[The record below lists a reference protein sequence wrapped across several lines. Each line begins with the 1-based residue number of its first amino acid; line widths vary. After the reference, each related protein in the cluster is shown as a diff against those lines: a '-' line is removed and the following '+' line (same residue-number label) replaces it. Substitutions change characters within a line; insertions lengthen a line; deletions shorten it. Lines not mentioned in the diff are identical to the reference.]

1 MSEKITI
8 SGESRQEIGKANSR
22 SLRSSEIVPGVI
34 YGEEKSSNIKV
45 FEKDLKKILENP
57 SIFSQVIDLNID
69 GSPFEVLLKDIQR
82 NPKNDRPS
90 HVDFLVVS
98 KDTKVTV
105 NVPLKFINEDI
116 CVGVK
121 QQGGMISHL
130 RNEVEV
136 LCSAASLPEFI
147 EIDTQNIELNQS
159 VMMSEISLPQGVELT
174 SVLNDLQDQPVL
186 SCAVTRAS
194 LEIDDDP
201 AFGEDGEEV
210 TDDAEASTDSSQTD
224 ESQEEESNDN

>member
-1 MSEKITI
+1 MSEKISI

-34 YGEEKSSNIKV
+34 YGEKKSSNIKV
-45 FEKDLKKILENP
+45 LEKDLKKILENP

-69 GSPFEVLLKDIQR
+69 GFPFEVLLKDIQK
-82 NPKNDRPS
+82 NPRNDRPS
-90 HVDFLVVS
+90 HVDFLVVT

-116 CVGVK
+116 CIGVK

-159 VMMSEISLPQGVELT
+159 VMMSEISLPEGVELT

-194 LEIDDDP
+194 LEIDDP
-201 AFGEDGEEV
+201 VIGEDGEEV
-210 TDDAEASTDSSQTD
+210 IDDAEASTDSSQTD
-224 ESQEEESNDN
+224 ESQEEESNNN

>member
-8 SGESRQEIGKANSR
+8 SGESRLEIGKANSR

-34 YGEEKSSNIKV
+34 YGEKKSSNIKV
-45 FEKDLKKILENP
+45 LEKDLKKILENP
-57 SIFSQVIDLNID
+57 SVFSQVIDLNID
-69 GSPFEVLLKDIQR
+69 GSPFEVLLKEIQK
-82 NPKNDRPS
+82 NPRNDRPS

-105 NVPLKFINEDI
+105 NVPLKFINEDVCI
-116 CVGVK
+116 GVK

-136 LCSAASLPEFI
+136 LCSASSLPEFI

-159 VMMSEISLPQGVELT
+159 IMTSEISLPEGVELT
-174 SVLNDLQDQPVL
+174 SVLNALQDQPVL

-194 LEIDDDP
+194 LEIDDP
-201 AFGEDGEEV
+201 VIGEDGEEV
-210 TDDAEASTDSSQTD
+210 TDDPEASADSSKAD
-224 ESQEEESNDN
+224 ESQVEDSNDN

>member
-8 SGESRQEIGKANSR
+8 SGESRKETGKAISR
-22 SLRSSEIVPGVI
+22 GLRSSEIVPGVI
-34 YGEEKSSNIKV
+34 YGEEESSNIKV
-45 FEKDLKKILENP
+45 LEKDLKKILENP
-57 SIFSQVIDLNID
+57 SIFSQIIDLNID
-69 GSPFEVLLKDIQR
+69 GSPFEVLLKDVQR

-105 NVPLKFINEDI
+105 NVPLKFINEDT

-159 VMMSEISLPQGVELT
+159 VMMSEISLPEGVELT
-174 SVLNDLQDQPVL
+174 SVLNDLQDQPVI
-186 SCAVTRAS
+186 SCSVTRAS
-194 LEIDDDP
+194 LEIDDP
-201 AFGEDGEEV
+201 VIGEDGEEV
-210 TDDAEASTDSSQTD
+210 TDDSEASADSSQTD
-224 ESQEEESNDN
+224 ESQEEESSDS

>member
-45 FEKDLKKILENP
+45 LEKDLKKILENP

-82 NPKNDRPS
+82 NPRNDRPS

-159 VMMSEISLPQGVELT
+159 VMMSEISLPEGVELT

-201 AFGEDGEEV
+201 VIGEDGEEV
-210 TDDAEASTDSSQTD
+210 TDDAQASADSSQTD
-224 ESQEEESNDN
+224 DSREEESNDN

>member
-45 FEKDLKKILENP
+45 LEKDLKKILENP

-82 NPKNDRPS
+82 NPRNDRPS

-159 VMMSEISLPQGVELT
+159 VMMSEISLPEGVELT

-201 AFGEDGEEV
+201 VIGEDGEEV
-210 TDDAEASTDSSQTD
+210 TDDAKASADSSQTD

>member
-45 FEKDLKKILENP
+45 LEKDLKKILENP

-82 NPKNDRPS
+82 NPRNDRPS

-105 NVPLKFINEDI
+105 NVPLKFTNEDI

-159 VMMSEISLPQGVELT
+159 VMMSEISLPEGVELT
-174 SVLNDLQDQPVL
+174 SVLNDLQDQPIL

-194 LEIDDDP
+194 LEIDDDTVI
-201 AFGEDGEEV
+201 GEDGEEV
-210 TDDAEASTDSSQTD
+210 TDDAHASADSSQTD
-224 ESQEEESNDN
+224 ESREEESNDN

>member
-8 SGESRQEIGKANSR
+8 SGESRQETGKANSR
-22 SLRSSEIVPGVI
+22 SLRSSEIVPGYI
-34 YGEEKSSNIKV
+34 RRRKSSNIKV
-45 FEKDLKKILENP
+45 LEKDLKKILENP

-82 NPKNDRPS
+82 NPRNDRPS

-159 VMMSEISLPQGVELT
+159 VMMSEISLPEGVELT

-186 SCAVTRAS
+186 SCSVTE
-194 LEIDDDP
+194 LHLKLMIL
-201 AFGEDGEEV
+201 
-210 TDDAEASTDSSQTD
+210 
-224 ESQEEESNDN
+224 

>member
-8 SGESRQEIGKANSR
+8 SGESRQETGKSNSR

-45 FEKDLKKILENP
+45 LEKDLKKILENP

-82 NPKNDRPS
+82 NPRNDRPS

-121 QQGGMISHL
+121 QQGGMISHH

-159 VMMSEISLPQGVELT
+159 VMMSEISLPEGVELT

-201 AFGEDGEEV
+201 VIGEDGEEV
-210 TDDAEASTDSSQTD
+210 TDDAEASADSSQTD

>member
-45 FEKDLKKILENP
+45 LEKDLKKILENP

-82 NPKNDRPS
+82 NPRNDRPS

-159 VMMSEISLPQGVELT
+159 VMMSEISLPEGVELT

-201 AFGEDGEEV
+201 VIGEDGEEV
-210 TDDAEASTDSSQTD
+210 TDDAEASADSSQAD

>member
-1 MSEKITI
+1 M
-8 SGESRQEIGKANSR
+8 
-22 SLRSSEIVPGVI
+22 
-34 YGEEKSSNIKV
+34 
-45 FEKDLKKILENP
+45 
-57 SIFSQVIDLNID
+57 NID

-82 NPKNDRPS
+82 NPRNDRPS

-116 CVGVK
+116 CLGVK

-159 VMMSEISLPQGVELT
+159 VMMSEISLPEGVELT

-186 SCAVTRAS
+186 SCSVTRAS
-194 LEIDDDP
+194 LEIDDDLVI
-201 AFGEDGEEV
+201 GEDGEEV
-210 TDDAEASTDSSQTD
+210 TDDAEASADSSQTD

>member
-1 MSEKITI
+1 M
-8 SGESRQEIGKANSR
+8 
-22 SLRSSEIVPGVI
+22 
-34 YGEEKSSNIKV
+34 
-45 FEKDLKKILENP
+45 EKDLKKILENP

-82 NPKNDRPS
+82 NPRNDRPS

-116 CVGVK
+116 CVGGK

-159 VMMSEISLPQGVELT
+159 VMMSEISLPEGVELT

-186 SCAVTRAS
+186 SCSVTRAS
-194 LEIDDDP
+194 LEIDDP
-201 AFGEDGEEV
+201 AIGEDGEEV
-210 TDDAEASTDSSQTD
+210 TDDAEASADSSQTD

>member
-8 SGESRQEIGKANSR
+8 SGESRQQLGKANSR

-34 YGEEKSSNIKV
+34 YGEKKSSNIKV
-45 FEKDLKKILENP
+45 LEKDLKKILENP

-69 GSPFEVLLKDIQR
+69 GSPFEVLLKDIQK
-82 NPKNDRPS
+82 NPRNDRPS

-105 NVPLKFINEDI
+105 NVPLKFINEDVCI
-116 CVGVK
+116 GVK

-159 VMMSEISLPQGVELT
+159 VMMSEISLPEGVELT

-186 SCAVTRAS
+186 SCSVTRAS
-194 LEIDDDP
+194 LEIDDP
-201 AFGEDGEEV
+201 AIGEDGEEV
-210 TDDAEASTDSSQTD
+210 TDDAEASADSSQTD

>member
-1 MSEKITI
+1 MFLINANEK
-8 SGESRQEIGKANSR
+8 
-22 SLRSSEIVPGVI
+22 
-34 YGEEKSSNIKV
+34 KSSNIKV
-45 FEKDLKKILENP
+45 LEKDLKKILENP

-69 GSPFEVLLKDIQR
+69 GSPFDVLLKDIQR
-82 NPKNDRPS
+82 NPRNDRPS

-136 LCSAASLPEFI
+136 LCSASSLPEFI

-159 VMMSEISLPQGVELT
+159 VMMSEIYLPEGVELT

-201 AFGEDGEEV
+201 VIGEDGEEV
-210 TDDAEASTDSSQTD
+210 TDDAEASADSSQTD

>member
-45 FEKDLKKILENP
+45 LEKELKKILENP
-57 SIFSQVIDLNID
+57 SIFSQVIDFNID

-82 NPKNDRPS
+82 NPRNDRPS

-147 EIDTQNIELNQS
+147 QIDTQNIELNQS
-159 VMMSEISLPQGVELT
+159 VMMSEISLPDGVELT

-194 LEIDDDP
+194 LEIDDAP
-201 AFGEDGEEV
+201 VIGEDGEEV
-210 TDDAEASTDSSQTD
+210 TDDAEASADSSQTD
-224 ESQEEESNDN
+224 ESQTEESNDN

>member
-1 MSEKITI
+1 M
-8 SGESRQEIGKANSR
+8 
-22 SLRSSEIVPGVI
+22 
-34 YGEEKSSNIKV
+34 
-45 FEKDLKKILENP
+45 
-57 SIFSQVIDLNID
+57 NID

-82 NPKNDRPS
+82 NPRNDRPS

-159 VMMSEISLPQGVELT
+159 VMMSEISLPEGVELT

-186 SCAVTRAS
+186 SCSVTRAS

-201 AFGEDGEEV
+201 VIGEDGEEV
-210 TDDAEASTDSSQTD
+210 TDDAEASADSSQTD

>member
-1 MSEKITI
+1 MSEKISI
-8 SGESRQEIGKANSR
+8 SGESRQETGKANSR

-159 VMMSEISLPQGVELT
+159 VMMSEISLPEGVELT

-186 SCAVTRAS
+186 SCAITRAS
-194 LEIDDDP
+194 LEIDDP
-201 AFGEDGEEV
+201 VIGEDGEEV
-210 TDDAEASTDSSQTD
+210 TDGAEASADSSKAD
-224 ESQEEESNDN
+224 ESQEEDSNDN

>member
-1 MSEKITI
+1 
-8 SGESRQEIGKANSR
+8 
-22 SLRSSEIVPGVI
+22 L
-34 YGEEKSSNIKV
+34 
-45 FEKDLKKILENP
+45 D
-57 SIFSQVIDLNID
+57 ID

-82 NPKNDRPS
+82 NPRNDRPS

-159 VMMSEISLPQGVELT
+159 VMMSEISLPEGVELT

-201 AFGEDGEEV
+201 VIGEDGEEV
-210 TDDAEASTDSSQTD
+210 TDDDKASADSSQTD

>member
-45 FEKDLKKILENP
+45 MEKDLKKILENP

-82 NPKNDRPS
+82 NPRNDRPS

-136 LCSAASLPEFI
+136 LCSASSLPEFI

-159 VMMSEISLPQGVELT
+159 VMMSEISLPEGVELT

-201 AFGEDGEEV
+201 VIGEDGEEV
-210 TDDAEASTDSSQTD
+210 TDDAEASADSSQTD

>member
-45 FEKDLKKILENP
+45 LEKDLKKILENP
-57 SIFSQVIDLNID
+57 SIFSQVIDLDID

-82 NPKNDRPS
+82 NPRNDRPS

-159 VMMSEISLPQGVELT
+159 VMMSEISLPEGVELT

-201 AFGEDGEEV
+201 VIGEDGEEV
-210 TDDAEASTDSSQTD
+210 TDDAEASADSSQTD

>member
-1 MSEKITI
+1 MSEKIAI
-8 SGESRQEIGKANSR
+8 SGESREETGKANSR

-45 FEKDLKKILENP
+45 LEKDLKKILENP

-69 GSPFEVLLKDIQR
+69 GSPFEVLLKDIQK
-82 NPKNDRPS
+82 NPRNDRPS

-159 VMMSEISLPQGVELT
+159 VMMSEISLPEGVELT

-201 AFGEDGEEV
+201 VIGEDGEEV
-210 TDDAEASTDSSQTD
+210 TDDAEASADSSQTD
-224 ESQEEESNDN
+224 ESQKEESNDN

>member
-8 SGESRQEIGKANSR
+8 SGESRQETGKTNSR

-82 NPKNDRPS
+82 NPRNDSPS

-147 EIDTQNIELNQS
+147 VIDTQNIELNQS
-159 VMMSEISLPQGVELT
+159 VMMSEISLPEGVELT

-201 AFGEDGEEV
+201 VIGEDGEEV
-210 TDDAEASTDSSQTD
+210 TDDAEASADSSQTD

>member
-8 SGESRQEIGKANSR
+8 SGESRQETGKANSR

-45 FEKDLKKILENP
+45 FD
-57 SIFSQVIDLNID
+57 ID

-159 VMMSEISLPQGVELT
+159 VMISEISLPEGVELT

>member
-8 SGESRQEIGKANSR
+8 SGESRQEVGKANSR

-45 FEKDLKKILENP
+45 LEKDLKKILENP

-82 NPKNDRPS
+82 NPRNDRPS

-159 VMMSEISLPQGVELT
+159 VMMSEISLPEGVELT

-201 AFGEDGEEV
+201 VIGEGGEEV
-210 TDDAEASTDSSQTD
+210 TDNAEASTDSSQTD

>member
-1 MSEKITI
+1 MSEKFTI
-8 SGESRQEIGKANSR
+8 SGESRQETGKSNSR

-45 FEKDLKKILENP
+45 LEKDLKKILENP

-82 NPKNDRPS
+82 NPRSDRPS

-159 VMMSEISLPQGVELT
+159 VMMSEISLPEGVELT
-174 SVLNDLQDQPVL
+174 SVLNDLQDQPVI
-186 SCAVTRAS
+186 SCSVTRAS
-194 LEIDDDP
+194 LEIDEP
-201 AFGEDGEEV
+201 VIGEDGEEV
-210 TDDAEASTDSSQTD
+210 TEDAEASADSSQTD

>member
-159 VMMSEISLPQGVELT
+159 VMMSEISLPGGVELT

-224 ESQEEESNDN
+224 ESQEEESNNN

>member
-8 SGESRQEIGKANSR
+8 SGESRKETGKAISR
-22 SLRSSEIVPGVI
+22 GLRSSEIVPGVI

-45 FEKDLKKILENP
+45 LEKDLKKILENP
-57 SIFSQVIDLNID
+57 SIFSQIIDLNID
-69 GSPFEVLLKDIQR
+69 GSPFEVLLKDVQR

-105 NVPLKFINEDI
+105 NVPLKFINEDT

-159 VMMSEISLPQGVELT
+159 VMMSEISLPEGVELT
-174 SVLNDLQDQPVL
+174 SVLNDLQDQPVI
-186 SCAVTRAS
+186 SCSVTRAS
-194 LEIDDDP
+194 LEIDDP
-201 AFGEDGEEV
+201 VIGEDGEEV
-210 TDDAEASTDSSQTD
+210 TDDSEASADSSQTD
-224 ESQEEESNDN
+224 ESQEEESSDS

>member
-8 SGESRQEIGKANSR
+8 SGESRKETGKAISR
-22 SLRSSEIVPGVI
+22 GLRSSEIVPGVI

-45 FEKDLKKILENP
+45 LEKDLKKILENP

-69 GSPFEVLLKDIQR
+69 GSPFEVLLKDVQR

-105 NVPLKFINEDI
+105 NVPLKFINEDT

-159 VMMSEISLPQGVELT
+159 VMMSEISLPEGVELT
-174 SVLNDLQDQPVL
+174 SVLNDLQDQPVI
-186 SCAVTRAS
+186 SCSVTRAS
-194 LEIDDDP
+194 LEIDDP
-201 AFGEDGEEV
+201 VIGEDGEEV
-210 TDDAEASTDSSQTD
+210 TDDSEASADSSQTD
-224 ESQEEESNDN
+224 ESQEEESSES

>member
-159 VMMSEISLPQGVELT
+159 VMMSEISLPEGVELT

>member
-1 MSEKITI
+1 MSEKIAI
-8 SGESRQEIGKANSR
+8 SGESREETGKANSR

-45 FEKDLKKILENP
+45 LEKDLKKILENP

-82 NPKNDRPS
+82 NPRNDRPS

-159 VMMSEISLPQGVELT
+159 VMMSEISLPEGVELT

-201 AFGEDGEEV
+201 VIGEDGEEV
-210 TDDAEASTDSSQTD
+210 TDDAEASADSSQTD
-224 ESQEEESNDN
+224 ESQKEESNDN

>member
-8 SGESRQEIGKANSR
+8 SGESRQETGKSNSR

-45 FEKDLKKILENP
+45 LEKDLKKILENP

-82 NPKNDRPS
+82 NPRSDRPS

-159 VMMSEISLPQGVELT
+159 VMMSEISLPEGVELT
-174 SVLNDLQDQPVL
+174 SVLNDLQDQPVI
-186 SCAVTRAS
+186 SCSVTRAS
-194 LEIDDDP
+194 LEIDEP
-201 AFGEDGEEV
+201 VIGEDGEEV
-210 TDDAEASTDSSQTD
+210 TEDAEASADSSQTD

>member
-1 MSEKITI
+1 MLKIYLKLLQKYRPSAGWTLAELMI
-8 SGESRQEIGKANSR
+8 AASMTLMVVMASGFGLIMILKENKVANAT
-22 SLRSSEIVPGVI
+22 
-34 YGEEKSSNIKV
+34 GEM
-45 FEKDLKKILENP
+45 
-57 SIFSQVIDLNID
+57 QYDLNRAA
-69 GSPFEVLLKDIQR
+69 E
-82 NPKNDRPS
+82 
-90 HVDFLVVS
+90 
-98 KDTKVTV
+98 
-105 NVPLKFINEDI
+105 FINEEI

-159 VMMSEISLPQGVELT
+159 VMMSEISLPEGVELT
-174 SVLNDLQDQPVL
+174 SVLNDLQDQPVH
-186 SCAVTRAS
+186 SCSVTRAS

-201 AFGEDGEEV
+201 VIGEDGEEV
-210 TDDAEASTDSSQTD
+210 TDDAEASADSSQTD

>member
-1 MSEKITI
+1 MCIRDS
-8 SGESRQEIGKANSR
+8 SR

-45 FEKDLKKILENP
+45 LEKDLKKILENP

-82 NPKNDRPS
+82 NPRNDRPS

-159 VMMSEISLPQGVELT
+159 VMMSEISLPEGVELT

-186 SCAVTRAS
+186 SCSVTRAS
-194 LEIDDDP
+194 LEIDDP
-201 AFGEDGEEV
+201 AIGEDGEEV
-210 TDDAEASTDSSQTD
+210 TDDAEASADSSQTD
-224 ESQEEESNDN
+224 ESQKEESNDN

>member
-8 SGESRQEIGKANSR
+8 SGESRLEIGKANSR

-34 YGEEKSSNIKV
+34 YGEKKSSNIKV
-45 FEKDLKKILENP
+45 LEKDLKKILENP
-57 SIFSQVIDLNID
+57 SVFSQVIDLNID
-69 GSPFEVLLKDIQR
+69 GSPFEVLLKEIQK
-82 NPKNDRPS
+82 NPRNDRPS

-105 NVPLKFINEDI
+105 NVPLKFINEDVCI
-116 CVGVK
+116 GVK

-136 LCSAASLPEFI
+136 LCSASSLPEFI

-159 VMMSEISLPQGVELT
+159 IMTSEISLPEGVELT
-174 SVLNDLQDQPVL
+174 SVLNALQDQPVL

-210 TDDAEASTDSSQTD
+210 TDDAEASADSSQTD
-224 ESQEEESNDN
+224 ESQEEESNNN

>member
-45 FEKDLKKILENP
+45 LEKDLKKILENP

-82 NPKNDRPS
+82 NPRNDRPS

-159 VMMSEISLPQGVELT
+159 VMMSEISLPEGVELT

-201 AFGEDGEEV
+201 VIGEDGEEV
-210 TDDAEASTDSSQTD
+210 TDDAEASADSSQTD

>member
-8 SGESRQEIGKANSR
+8 SGESRHETGKANSR

-45 FEKDLKKILENP
+45 MEKDLKKILENP

-82 NPKNDRPS
+82 NPRNDRPS

-159 VMMSEISLPQGVELT
+159 VMMSEISLPEGVELT

-186 SCAVTRAS
+186 SCSVTRAS
-194 LEIDDDP
+194 LEIDDP
-201 AFGEDGEEV
+201 AIGEDGEEV
-210 TDDAEASTDSSQTD
+210 TDDAEASADSSQTD

>member
-34 YGEEKSSNIKV
+34 YGEKKSSNIKV
-45 FEKDLKKILENP
+45 LEKDLKKILENP
-57 SIFSQVIDLNID
+57 SVFSQVIDLNID
-69 GSPFEVLLKDIQR
+69 GSPFEVLLKEIQK
-82 NPKNDRPS
+82 NPRNDRPS

-105 NVPLKFINEDI
+105 NVPLKFINEDVCI
-116 CVGVK
+116 GVK

-136 LCSAASLPEFI
+136 LCSASSLPEFI

-159 VMMSEISLPQGVELT
+159 VMMSEISLPEGVELT

-210 TDDAEASTDSSQTD
+210 TDDAEASADSSQTD

>member
-45 FEKDLKKILENP
+45 LEKDLKKILENP

-82 NPKNDRPS
+82 NPRNDRPS

-147 EIDTQNIELNQS
+147 QIDTQNIELNQS
-159 VMMSEISLPQGVELT
+159 VMMSEISLPDGVELT

-194 LEIDDDP
+194 LEIDDAP
-201 AFGEDGEEV
+201 VIGEDGEEV
-210 TDDAEASTDSSQTD
+210 TDDAEASADSSQTD